1 MEVKGENLGGDE
13 FQGGCE
19 DWEAFRGSEQKKGG
33 VGHSGWLKRP
43 QRPAGANSLVFACD
57 ERKGA
62 WIWRKNRLELA
73 CLCLF
78 QVRRE

>member
-19 DWEAFRGSEQKKGG
+19 GWEAFRGSSQKQGG
-33 VGHSGWLKRP
+33 VGHSGLLKRQ
-43 QRPAGANSLVFACD
+43 QRPAGANSLVFVWD

-62 WIWRKNRLELA
+62 WSWRRNRLKLE

-78 QVRRE
+78 QVRR